1 MCSPFNR
8 ELFFA
13 FRKHHNAL
21 SDENNTGKDE
31 HPGDGTAL
39 VQQETDAGS
48 KTDDRLCIGAKLLHS
63 THGIAIRFQRGN
75 QIHQA
80 IEDHQCRHN
89 IERDTDKRPS
99 EQHGHKAGD
108 NLLSRF
114 VPDIFIGI
122 AFDSGGVASGPMT
135 STFLLPLSIGVCEA
149 LGGNLMTDAFG
160 VVALV
165 ALTPLIAIQ
174 LMGLVYKLKTEKRTS
189 TGTAEIADDCDAIV
203 DLEEGE

>member
-1 MCSPFNR
+1 M
-8 ELFFA
+8 
-13 FRKHHNAL
+13 
-21 SDENNTGKDE
+21 
-31 HPGDGTAL
+31 

-108 NLLSRF
+108 KLSF
-114 VPDIFIGI
+114 
-122 AFDSGGVASGPMT
+122 
-135 STFLLPLSIGVCEA
+135 EA
-149 LGGNLMTDAFG
+149 PTGRMIDVEIIDAKPFKG
-160 VVALV
+160 
-165 ALTPLIAIQ
+165 
-174 LMGLVYKLKTEKRTS
+174 
-189 TGTAEIADDCDAIV
+189 
-203 DLEEGE
+203 